1 MSANIG
7 AFYMEICVPSVKIL
21 FSFIYEKKF
30 FRKFQLADTISC
42 LRTAEVKIITYLLQ
56 MKNKR
61 NAVLFSNHSTCT
73 DQSKERL

>member
-7 AFYMEICVPSVKIL
+7 AIYMEICVPSVKIL

-42 LRTAEVKIITYLLQ
+42 LRTAEVKIITYLL
-56 MKNKR
+56 
-61 NAVLFSNHSTCT
+61 
-73 DQSKERL
+73 